1 MEFLSNII
9 TMKVKDSVYFK
20 GSESQINYNIIDALS
35 VTNIGNR
42 ILLLYQKRMS
52 AKIQKKSPTA
62 FP

>member
-9 TMKVKDSVYFK
+9 TMKAKDSVYFK
-20 GSESQINYNIIDALS
+20 GSESQINYNIIDALF
-35 VTNIGNR
+35 VTNTENR
-42 ILLLYQKRMS
+42 ILLLYQKRTS